1 MPRLVLTTVTISVLT
16 AFQTGNSHA
25 GELEEMRAML
35 LEMQQRLQQQQA
47 RIEQL
52 ERQQASPP
60 AAPTPAIQPTTTVA
74 AIPATGAGPVGVT
87 ASPQASGVAMPGIDP
102 KLASFYGRVDVF
114 LDYGT
119 GGSGGSRLSL
129 ESGGYTGSRV
139 GVKGGRELTPGV
151 QAIYQLEAGY
161 FINNGRIGQSSG
173 GNTRLFG
180 RQAYVGVEGRLG
192 RFTVGRQYSPY
203 FMQLIGY
210 DALENGYGSP
220 TNDGNVPPG
229 PTRYDNALIYASPD
243 MGGLK
248 ASVLTALGGQT
259 GATSHNAYGLS
270 LDFTRGPLAIGAGY
284 LYDDHTT
291 ALDRT
296 ARYLFSGA
304 SYKLGR
310 VQLMGGLS
318 DIAYRPDTGA
328 DSDWR
333 SWFAGTRIE
342 VTGSGQL
349 RLVYGEGYSPQAVLN
364 NRGRVFSAAWF
375 ETINQQF
382 KAYLALSRHINYPGS
397 AIAASGTAAYGYYT
411 INPGDNATGIAAGV
425 QYFF

>member
-1 MPRLVLTTVTISVLT
+1 MNWKKCGRCCWKCSNSRHASNNSSGNRRYRPPHQRRPPRTHRRSLPSPAPPQSAQSASSPASSSGTI
-16 AFQTGNSHA
+16 
-25 GELEEMRAML
+25 
-35 LEMQQRLQQQQA
+35 
-47 RIEQL
+47 
-52 ERQQASPP
+52 
-60 AAPTPAIQPTTTVA
+60 
-74 AIPATGAGPVGVT
+74 
-87 ASPQASGVAMPGIDP
+87 PGIDP
-102 KLASFYGRVDVF
+102 KLAGFYGRVDVF

-180 RQAYVGVEGRLG
+180 RQAYVGIEGRLG
-192 RFTVGRQYSPY
+192 RMTVGRQYSPY
-203 FMQLIGY
+203 FLQLIGY

-229 PTRYDNALIYASPD
+229 PTRYDNALIYATPD
-243 MGGLK
+243 LGGLK
-248 ASVLTALGGQT
+248 ASALTALGGQT
-259 GATSHNAYGLS
+259 GATRHNAYGLS
-270 LDFTRGPLAIGAGY
+270 LDFNRGPLAIGAGY

-291 ALDRT
+291 ALDRS

-318 DIAYRPDTGA
+318 EIAYRPDIGA

-342 VTGSGQL
+342 ATGSGQL
-349 RLVYGEGYSPQAVLN
+349 RLVYGEGYSPQAVIN
-364 NRGRVFSAAWF
+364 NRGRVFSATWI

-382 KAYLALSRHINYPGS
+382 KAYLALSRHINYQGS

>member
-1 MPRLVLTTVTISVLT
+1 MPRLVLTTATIGVLM
-16 AFQTGNSHA
+16 AFQSNPGHA

-52 ERQQASPP
+52 ERQQALPP
-60 AAPTPAIQPTTTVA
+60 AAPAPAPLQASTVA
-74 AIPATGAGPVGVT
+74 AIPGATQSAPS
-87 ASPQASGVAMPGIDP
+87 ASPQASSTGTIPGIDP
-102 KLASFYGRVDVF
+102 KLASFYGRVVVF

-180 RQAYVGVEGRLG
+180 RQAYVGIEGRLG
-192 RFTVGRQYSPY
+192 RLTVGRQYSPY
-203 FMQLIGY
+203 FLQLIGY

-229 PTRYDNALIYASPD
+229 PTRYDNALIYATPD
-243 MGGLK
+243 LGGLK
-248 ASVLTALGGQT
+248 ASALTALGGQT
-259 GATSHNAYGLS
+259 GATRHNAYGLS
-270 LDFTRGPLAIGAGY
+270 LDFSRGPLAIGAGY

-291 ALDRT
+291 ALDRS

-310 VQLMGGLS
+310 IQLMGGLS
-318 DIAYRPDTGA
+318 EIAYRPDIGA

-342 VTGSGQL
+342 ATGSGQL
-349 RLVYGEGYSPQAVLN
+349 RLVYGEG
-364 NRGRVFSAAWF
+364 
-375 ETINQQF
+375 
-382 KAYLALSRHINYPGS
+382 
-397 AIAASGTAAYGYYT
+397 
-411 INPGDNATGIAAGV
+411 
-425 QYFF
+425 

>member
-1 MPRLVLTTVTISVLT
+1 MPRLVLTTATIGVLM
-16 AFQTGNSHA
+16 AFQANPGHA

-47 RIEQL
+47 RIEHL
-52 ERQQASPP
+52 ERQQALPT
-60 AAPTPAIQPTTTVA
+60 AAPAPATPQASTVA
-74 AIPATGAGPVGVT
+74 AVPGANQSAPS
-87 ASPQASGVAMPGIDP
+87 ASPQASSSGTMPGIDP

-119 GGSGGSRLSL
+119 GGSSGSRLSL

-139 GVKGGRELTPGV
+139 GIKGGRELTRGV

-180 RQAYVGVEGRLG
+180 RQAYVGIEGRLG
-192 RFTVGRQYSPY
+192 RLTVGRQYSPY
-203 FMQLIGY
+203 FLQLIGY

-229 PTRYDNALIYASPD
+229 PTRYDNALIYATPD
-243 MGGLK
+243 LGGLK
-248 ASVLTALGGQT
+248 ASALTALGGQT
-259 GATSHNAYGLS
+259 GATRHNAYGLS
-270 LDFTRGPLAIGAGY
+270 LDFSRGPLAIGAGY

-291 ALDRT
+291 ALDRS

-318 DIAYRPDTGA
+318 EIAYRPDVGT

-349 RLVYGEGYSPQAVLN
+349 RLVYGEGYSPQAVSN
-364 NRGRVFSAAWF
+364 NRGRVFSATWI

>member
-1 MPRLVLTTVTISVLT
+1 MPRLVLTTATIGVLI
-16 AFQTGNSHA
+16 AFQANPGHA

-52 ERQQASPP
+52 ERQQALPP
-60 AAPTPAIQPTTTVA
+60 AAPTPATPQALTVA
-74 AIPATGAGPVGVT
+74 AIPGATQSAPS
-87 ASPQASGVAMPGIDP
+87 ASPQASTGTIPGIDP

-180 RQAYVGVEGRLG
+180 RQAYVGIEGRLG
-192 RFTVGRQYSPY
+192 RLTVGRQYSPY
-203 FMQLIGY
+203 FLQLIGY

-229 PTRYDNALIYASPD
+229 PTRYDNALIYATPD
-243 MGGLK
+243 LGGLK
-248 ASVLTALGGQT
+248 ASALTALGGQT
-259 GATSHNAYGLS
+259 GATRHNAYGLS
-270 LDFTRGPLAIGAGY
+270 LDFSRGPLAIGAGY

-291 ALDRT
+291 ALDRS

-318 DIAYRPDTGA
+318 EIAYRPDIGT

-349 RLVYGEGYSPQAVLN
+349 RLVYGEGYSPQAVIN
-364 NRGRVFSAAWF
+364 NRGRVFSATWI

>member
-1 MPRLVLTTVTISVLT
+1 MPRLVLTTATIGVLMVFH
-16 AFQTGNSHA
+16 ANPGHA

-52 ERQQASPP
+52 ERQQALPP
-60 AAPTPAIQPTTTVA
+60 AATTPATPQALTVA
-74 AIPATGAGPVGVT
+74 AIPGATQSAPS
-87 ASPQASGVAMPGIDP
+87 ASLQASSGTIPGIDP

-139 GVKGGRELTPGV
+139 GVKGGRELAPGV

-180 RQAYVGVEGRLG
+180 RQAYVGIEGRLG
-192 RFTVGRQYSPY
+192 RLTVGRQYSPY
-203 FMQLIGY
+203 FLQLIGY
-210 DALENGYGSP
+210 DVLENGYGSP

-229 PTRYDNALIYASPD
+229 PTRYDNALIYATPD
-243 MGGLK
+243 LGGLK
-248 ASVLTALGGQT
+248 ASALTALGGQT
-259 GATSHNAYGLS
+259 GATRHNAYGLS
-270 LDFTRGPLAIGAGY
+270 LDFNRGPLAIGAGY

-291 ALDRT
+291 ALDRS

-318 DIAYRPDTGA
+318 EIAYRPDIGA

-342 VTGSGQL
+342 ATGSGQL
-349 RLVYGEGYSPQAVLN
+349 RLVYGEGYSPQAVIN
-364 NRGRVFSAAWF
+364 NRGRVFSATWI

-382 KAYLALSRHINYPGS
+382 KAYLALSRHINYQGS